1 MSDLQEKIKEVLE
14 FKEKCYNLALKFA
27 SSMMQSGG
35 TLYSGIIFLEDGF
48 SFTYG
53 PGTHGIG
60 MAFTIPYS
68 VLENPES
75 LNDIVKSEKQRIEDF
90 NKKNRCETCGQLK
103 LYMPAILD
111 NRRLSDDTQSTR
123 TF

>member
-14 FKEKCYNLALKFA
+14 LKEKCYNLALKFA
-27 SSMMQSGG
+27 SSMMQYGG

-53 PGTHGIG
+53 PGTHGLG
-60 MAFTIPYS
+60 MAFTMPYS

-75 LNDIVKSEKQRIEDF
+75 LSDIVKSEKEKIEHL

-103 LYMPAILD
+103 PYMPAILD

>member
-1 MSDLQEKIKEVLE
+1 MNKLQEKIKETLE
-14 FKEKCYNLALKFA
+14 LKEKCYNLALEFA
-27 SSMMQSGG
+27 KCMMYGG

-60 MAFTIPYS
+60 VAFTIPYS

-75 LNDIVKSEKQRIEDF
+75 LSDIVKSEKSRIEE
-90 NKKNRCETCGQLK
+90 NYKKNRCETCGQFKGYNL
-103 LYMPAILD
+103 
-111 NRRLSDDTQSTR
+111 
-123 TF
+123 